1 MALADTSKAIG
12 KVSKLLSEQLN
23 VKTGLNIA
31 VGRPGPAGN
40 NPPNDTLN
48 LFLYEAFFDPSLKN
62 VALDEGLPTPL
73 WLVLKY
79 ILTAF
84 DDNGESDTELAH
96 EYLGRG
102 IQALQELSFLPL
114 DNMTFSDPE
123 IPLALQDNPDT
134 LKITFDET
142 SAELLSKLMQGSDER
157 YRFSIGFQVRP
168 VMIATGEPS
177 SYALLVG
184 VDYTQVPT
192 NIIGEDGII
201 IPVLPSMGPRI
212 SSVSPANFEVNDVL
226 SIYGNDL
233 DLSNLIVNLGPTELA
248 ITMQRPDKLECTV
261 NGTIASGGVISA
273 GSHSISVVQ
282 ILPTGRRRSSNLL
295 VGNLLPTLESVDV
308 VPNTF
313 AFSSLPSATDKVFG
327 EIELTGRLLATA
339 TDDIFVALYS
349 NGVTEKVMDE
359 VFDFT
364 VAQPPSPPIP
374 PFSRVRLT
382 MNEADA
388 VLPGTYRVILRVNGQ
403 QAKRSPEL
411 EVPSP

>member
-31 VGRPGPAGN
+31 VGRPEPVGN
-40 NPPNDTLN
+40 NSPKDTLT
-48 LFLYEAFFDPSLKN
+48 LFLYEAFFDPSLRN
-62 VALDEGLPTPL
+62 VSLDEGQPTPL

-84 DDNGESDTELAH
+84 DDKGESDTELAH
-96 EYLGRG
+96 EYLGKG
-102 IQALQELSFLPL
+102 IQALQELSFVPL
-114 DNMTFSDPE
+114 DNITFSDPE

-142 SAELLSKLMQGSDER
+142 SADLLSKLMQGSDEK
-157 YRFSIGFQVRP
+157 YRFSIGFQIRP
-168 VMIATGEPS
+168 VMIATAEPS

-184 VDYTQVPT
+184 VDYTQVPSS
-192 NIIGEDGII
+192 IIAEDGIK
-201 IPVLPSMGPRI
+201 IPVLPSLGPQI
-212 SSVSPANFEVNDVL
+212 SSVSPSNFEVNDIL

-233 DLSNLIVNLGPTELA
+233 DLSDLIVNLGPVELA
-248 ITMQRPDKLECTV
+248 IAVQQPDKLECTV
-261 NGTIASGGVISA
+261 NGTVAAGGVISA

-282 ILPTGRRRSSNLL
+282 ILPTGRRRASNLA
-295 VGNLLPTLESVDV
+295 VGNLLPTLETVDV

-313 AFSSLPSATDKVFG
+313 AFSSLPSATNKAFG
-327 EIELTGRLLATA
+327 EIDLTGRLLATA
-339 TDDIFVALYS
+339 TDDIFVALYID
-349 NGVTEKVMDE
+349 GVTERVMDE

-364 VAQPPSPPIP
+364 VVQPSSPPVP
-374 PFSRVRLT
+374 PFSRVRLK
-382 MNEADA
+382 MKEADA
-388 VLPGTYRVILRVNGQ
+388 VLPGKYRVILRVNGQ
-403 QAKRSPEL
+403 QAKNSPEL